1 MFELKCCYHM
11 IYTGKFQASLKSIFF
26 TGYPCCD
33 CQITFNLETSLIR
46 HRITCHAGKYD
57 LACMALKI
65 YSITDPEALNSLYEI
80 ERFENRTKRFGN
92 GKPRFR
98 NALYI
103 LASFSTLT
111 GVSGQ

>member
-57 LACMALKI
+57 
-65 YSITDPEALNSLYEI
+65 
-80 ERFENRTKRFGN
+80 
-92 GKPRFR
+92 
-98 NALYI
+98 
-103 LASFSTLT
+103 
-111 GVSGQ
+111 